1 MIPPIRPAGKL
12 LQQDSTILLG
22 LRQSLTDEQVDIK
35 KISSQLST
43 LIAKQ
48 HAIAPEIFGFSGGV
62 DASRGTRRT
71 TGVRRSGAGETAEL
85 PAARSCQ
92 SRFGTSVL

>member
-1 MIPPIRPAGKL
+1 M
-12 LQQDSTILLG
+12 LLG

-43 LIAKQ
+43 LTAKVDLLQ